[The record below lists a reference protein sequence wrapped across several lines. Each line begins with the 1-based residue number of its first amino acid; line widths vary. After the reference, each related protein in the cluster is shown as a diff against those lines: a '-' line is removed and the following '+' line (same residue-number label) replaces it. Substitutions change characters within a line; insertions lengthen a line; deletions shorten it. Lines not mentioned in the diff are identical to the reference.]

1 MKILVF
7 DNYDS
12 FTYNIV
18 QYLEQLTG
26 LLPVVARND
35 KIGLD
40 EVDAFDRI
48 VLSPGPGIP
57 SESGLLLPLIQR
69 FAPHKPMLGICLGLQ
84 AMAESFGGKLINLGQ
99 VYHGVATE
107 VRQTTDNEP
116 LFHNVPETFPAARYH
131 SWVAD
136 RRSLP
141 SCFSII
147 AEDEN
152 GLVMG
157 IRHREHQL
165 VGLQF
170 HPESIL
176 TPHGKLMIENWL
188 NS

>member
-18 QYLEQLTG
+18 QYIEQLTG
-26 LLPVVARND
+26 QLPVVARND
-35 KIGLD
+35 KISLE
-40 EVDAFDRI
+40 EVEYFDRI

-57 SESGLLLPLIQR
+57 SESGLLLPLIQC
-69 FAPHKPMLGICLGLQ
+69 FAAKKPMLGICLGLQ
-84 AMAESFGGKLINLGQ
+84 AMAESFDGKLVNLGQ
-99 VYHGVATE
+99 VFHGVATN
-107 VRQTTDNEP
+107 VRQTNLDEP
-116 LFHNVPETFPAARYH
+116 LFRGIPKVFMAARYH

-136 RRSLP
+136 RQSLP

-147 AEDEN
+147 AEDES

-157 IRHREHQL
+157 IRHCDYNL

-176 TPHGKLMIENWL
+176 TEHGKQMIENWL
-188 NS
+188 NN